1 MKVQIRDREALSSL
15 SVGNLRSYLISRGW
29 NDEGPWGN
37 RPATIY
43 TKEHGGRNWEI
54 LAPSRDTLGDH
65 VECMAEAVAI
75 LAEVEDRSQLDV
87 FYDLSAAG
95 ADVIR
100 MRSVNGAAGKSLSLR
115 QSAGLLDEAYNL
127 LAAAARA
134 AEKPRAVYRGRMSS
148 AVAEYLGKV
157 APVPSYCEGYALTLH
172 APVLMGNGAIYKQNQ
187 KSPVG
192 MGVREIFGDEDDSY
206 APFPRRAT
214 YTLARALNH
223 ANTAIAE
230 TIAGDA
236 FEDYLFAKAVQYGVS
251 ANLCDSVAA
260 LAMMGQGIEIDIVW
274 ADGLPSDAAHF
285 RFSEQSADILLRAA
299 KFFRATRPYFRKH
312 EEHHDPLL
320 RSHR

>member
-43 TKEHGGRNWEI
+43 TKEHGGRNWDI

-65 VECMAEAVAI
+65 VECMAEIIAI

-115 QSAGLLDEAYNL
+115 QSAELLREAYNL
-127 LAAAARA
+127 LAAATRA
-134 AEKPRAVYRGRMSS
+134 TEKPRAVYRGRMSS
-148 AVAEYLGKV
+148 DVEKYLGKV

-172 APVLMGNGAIYKQNQ
+172 APVLMGNGAISPKNQ
-187 KSPVG
+187 KSPGPAG
-192 MGVREIFGDEDDSY
+192 MGVRENFGGDSY

-223 ANTAIAE
+223 ANTAIAK

-236 FEDYLFAKAVQYGVS
+236 FKLFAKAVQHGVS

-260 LAMMGQGIEIDIVW
+260 LAMMARGIEIDIVW
-274 ADGLPSDAAHF
+274 ADVRPFNEPESHF
-285 RFSEQSADILLRAA
+285 RFSEQSADILLEAA
-299 KFFRATRPYFRKH
+299 KF
-312 EEHHDPLL
+312 L
-320 RSHR
+320 RRSRNSSLFSKA

>member
-15 SVGNLRSYLISRGW
+15 SVDNLPYYLISRGW

-54 LAPSRDTLGDH
+54 LVPSRDTLGDH
-65 VECMAEAVAI
+65 VERMAEIIAI
-75 LAEVEDRSQLDV
+75 LAEVEERSQLDV

-100 MRSVNGAAGKSLSLR
+100 MRSVNGASGKSLSLR
-115 QSAGLLDEAYNL
+115 QSAGLLNEAYNL
-127 LAAAARA
+127 LVAAARA
-134 AEKPRAVYRGRMSS
+134 AEKPRAVYWRRMSS
-148 AVAEYLGKV
+148 DVVKYLDEV
-157 APVPSYCEGYALTLH
+157 RLVPSYCEGYALTLH
-172 APVLMGNGAIYKQNQ
+172 APVLMGNGAISPKNQ

-192 MGVREIFGDEDDSY
+192 MGVRENFGGDSY
-206 APFPRRAT
+206 APFFRRAT

-236 FEDYLFAKAVQYGVS
+236 FEDHLFEKAVQYGVS

-285 RFSEQSADILLRAA
+285 RFSEKSADILLKVA
-299 KFFRATRPYFRKH
+299 KFLR
-312 EEHHDPLL
+312 DPA
-320 RSHR
+320 

>member
-65 VECMAEAVAI
+65 VECMAEIIAI

-115 QSAGLLDEAYNL
+115 QSRGLLNEAYNL
-127 LAAAARA
+127 LRSAARA
-134 AEKPRAVYRGRMSS
+134 AEKPRAAYGRGRLS
-148 AVAEYLGKV
+148 ADVAEYLGKV
-157 APVPSYCEGYALTLH
+157 GPVPSYCEGYALTLH

-187 KSPVG
+187 KSPGPAG
-192 MGVREIFGDEDDSY
+192 MGVRENFGGDLY

-236 FEDYLFAKAVQYGVS
+236 FEDYLFARAVQHGVS

-260 LAMMGQGIEIDIVW
+260 LAMMGQGIEIDIFW

-285 RFSEQSADILLRAA
+285 RFSEKSADILSGAA
-299 KFFRATRPYFRKH
+299 KF
-312 EEHHDPLL
+312 L
-320 RSHR
+320 RNSRNSSLFPEA